1 MRKLSKV
8 EINNLI
14 GRYTTE
20 GDNTAANTIL
30 VQYDSLIKS
39 TALDYFNGK
48 LDLQIGWAIEDVIQF
63 ARLRILQSMKKLN
76 LEKCAFPYF
85 VKDTTIWAC
94 GRFIRYS
101 RSMKRDHKKQ
111 VEYDKILGAF
121 IPDKSVKLPED
132 EAMEKELLERLE
144 EAISKLDEVCQAV
157 YFALISGHSPRG
169 YDHPLLKT
177 RGGSS
182 LQNKLTKVRSAVRE
196 VLSNYNTVTTRN

>member
-14 GRYTTE
+14 GRYTE

-63 ARLRILQSMKKLN
+63 ARLRILQAMKKLN
-76 LEKCAFPYF
+76 LERCAFPYF
-85 VKDTTIWAC
+85 VKSTTIRAC
-94 GRFIRYS
+94 GRFIRYTK
-101 RSMKRDHKKQ
+101 SMKRDHKKQ
-111 VEYDKILGAF
+111 VEYDGILGAF

-132 EAMEKELLERLE
+132 MTLEKELLEKV
-144 EAISKLDEVCQAV
+144 EAEVSKLDEVCQAV
-157 YFALISGHSPRG
+157 YQVAIEEREGIYNSS
-169 YDHPLLKT
+169 HPLLKKL
-177 RGGSS
+177 GHGSMQ
-182 LQNKLTKVRSAVRE
+182 LRLERVRKAVRE
-196 VLSNYNTVTTRN
+196 VLRSYRLQ